1 VQFRIEYGIY
11 GSTKTIRNSVSAEFR
26 KHPKTLSHRNVLRP
40 LDGWNLKVKLSVEVG
55 GKSLDFLPEL
65 LINTVHQNV
74 IF

>member
-1 VQFRIEYGIY
+1 MDRLIHHFI
-11 GSTKTIRNSVSAEFR
+11 SAGLRGGGECLLALQ
-26 KHPKTLSHRNVLRP
+26 TLSHRNVLRP